1 MPTMTA
7 NSSQQQ
13 FLPPAEPALQRICP
27 GGTTLTDAA
36 VVRPPPTL
44 DSNVAALL
52 VGRGVTGEAASI
64 SLLRWAKDVVSKTDV
79 PFLLQLPYTK
89 HEVLYHVMT
98 ECYGLVPRVY
108 TTMDK
113 LDCAEEYVVL
123 ICLKLILYP
132 KRLYYCFQL
141 SRTQGLRFAL
151 AHHRFM
157 TDNMIEALSG
167 RGRERCATPRENVWP
182 REKQFPAKNLYPTDC

>member
-1 MPTMTA
+1 MTA

-36 VVRPPPTL
+36 IVWPPPTL
-44 DSNVAALL
+44 DDDVAALL
-52 VGRGVTGEAASI
+52 VGRGVMGEAALI
-64 SLLRWAKDVVSKTDV
+64 SLLRWAKDVVSETDV
-79 PFLLQLPYTK
+79 PFLLQLTYTN

-98 ECYGLVPRVY
+98 ECYSLVPRVY
-108 TTMDK
+108 TTTNK
-113 LDCAEEYVVL
+113 LDCTEEYVVL

-132 KRLYYCFQL
+132 KRLYYCYHL
-141 SRTQGLRFAL
+141 NHTQGLRFAL
-151 AHHRFM
+151 AHQRFM